1 MPRSEIATKRSTSLR
16 AKRNGESLSRAQAF
30 LGILKLEQAKGYQDK
45 AVSGSLDR
53 FLAQWRKEAGGTPAG
68 DPLLRSLE
76 GHKLFAVPYANLPPA
91 RRSAWVCIALDCLE
105 AAEPSVAEA
114 DVVAATSR
122 RKLPR
127 GTGSGFPSPV
137 SPEQPAEVLRGVTPR
152 LAPTLRR
159 LGVKSVGDLP
169 YLFPRRH
176 NEVRKVAE
184 LRLDE
189 EQTVQA
195 TLWDA
200 REVRLGR
207 AMRGAEAA
215 VGDDT
220 GNIRVIWFNQPYLAR
235 SLKPHARYVL
245 SGRATLHRGR
255 RVLESP
261 HYEEIRLND
270 GLEHL
275 AQPGRLFP
283 VYPLTEGMT
292 QRTLRR
298 IVREALDRAVG
309 GIQEALPQDL
319 RRRNNLLPVD
329 RALWQAHYPD
339 GWESKEAARRRLA
352 FEELFTMQLSVL
364 SRRRAL
370 ESGAHAV
377 SLMPAAGVLETF
389 LESLPFQFTG
399 AQERV
404 LGEVLGNMAGDGG
417 PMSRLL
423 QGEVGSGKTVIAL
436 AALLVAA
443 TCGYQGAMM
452 APTEVLAEQHFLTVG
467 RLLEGLA
474 RPLKEEYLLSVYLD
488 PLPRP
493 VTIGLLL
500 GSMTAARKRK
510 LRSLLAEG
518 TLDIAIGT
526 HALIQ
531 EEVAI
536 PRLALAVVDEQ
547 HRFGVLQRASLRER
561 GENPHLLVMSATP
574 IPRSLAL
581 TLYGDLDLS
590 TINELP
596 PGRQAIKTKWV
607 MPERRSSVYQ
617 FVRRQVTEG
626 RQCFII
632 YPLIDESEAINA
644 RAAVKERDR
653 LAREVFP
660 DLRIGLLHGR
670 MPLKEKQEVMER
682 FRQGDLELLVS
693 TPVVEVGIDVP
704 NATVMLVEGADRFGL
719 AQLHQFRGRVGR
731 GEHDSYCIL
740 VAEEPSEEAEQR
752 LSAMERLNDG
762 FQLAEMDLALRG
774 PGEFFGTR
782 QSGLPDLRMAR
793 LTDHDLLALA
803 RTEAQALLA
812 RDPELATTEHCPL
825 AEALA
830 RLATPAA
837 GEVS

>member
-1 MPRSEIATKRSTSLR
+1 MK
-16 AKRNGESLSRAQAF
+16 AKRNGESPSRAQAF
-30 LGILKLEQAKGYQDK
+30 LRILRLEQAKGYEDK
-45 AVSGSLDR
+45 AVSGGLDR
-53 FLAQWRKEAGGTPAG
+53 FLAQWRKEAGGIPAG
-68 DPLLRSLE
+68 DPLLATLE
-76 GHKLFAVPYANLPPA
+76 ANKLFALPYADLPPA
-91 RRSAWVCIALDCLE
+91 RRSAWVRIALDCLE
-105 AAEPSVAEA
+105 AAEPFVAKA
-114 DVVAATSR
+114 DVVTATPR
-122 RKLPR
+122 RRLAR
-127 GTGSGFPSPV
+127 GIGSGSPPPV
-137 SPEQPAEVLRGVTPR
+137 SPEQPAEVLRGITPR
-152 LAPTLRR
+152 LAPALRR
-159 LGVKSVGDLP
+159 LGVKTVSHLV

-195 TLWDA
+195 TLWDV

-207 AMRGAEAA
+207 AIRGAEAA

-220 GNIRVIWFNQPYLAR
+220 GNIRVVWFNQPYLAR
-235 SLKPHARYVL
+235 SLKPQARYVL
-245 SGRATLHRGR
+245 SGRVTLRRGR

-261 HYEEIRLND
+261 HHEEIRPND

-309 GIQEALPQDL
+309 GIQEALPQGL

-339 GWESKEAARRRLA
+339 GWESKETARRRLA
-352 FEELFTMQLSVL
+352 FEELFTMQLAVL
-364 SRRRAL
+364 SRRKTL
-370 ESGAHAV
+370 ESGVRAV
-377 SLMPAAGVLETF
+377 TLRPAAGVLETF

-404 LGEVLGNMAGDGG
+404 LGEVLGDMAGDGG

-443 TCGYQGAMM
+443 TCGYQGAIM

-474 RPLKEEYLLSVYLD
+474 RPLKEEYMLSVYLD
-488 PLPRP
+488 PFPRP

-510 LRSLLAEG
+510 FRGLLADG
-518 TLDIAIGT
+518 TLDVAIGT

-561 GENPHLLVMSATP
+561 GRNPHLLVMSATP

-590 TINELP
+590 TIDELP

-607 MPERRSSVYQ
+607 MPERRSFVYQ
-617 FVRRQVTEG
+617 FIRGQVAEG
-626 RQCFII
+626 RQAFII

-653 LAREVFP
+653 LAGEVFP

-670 MPLKEKQEVMER
+670 MPLKEKQEVMQR
-682 FRQGDLELLVS
+682 FRQGHLDLLVS

-740 VAEEPSEEAEQR
+740 VAEEPSEEAQQR

-762 FQLAEMDLALRG
+762 FQLAEMDLELRG

-803 RTEAQALLA
+803 RTEAQALLVI
-812 RDPELATTEHCPL
+812 DPELATPEHHPL
-825 AEALA
+825 AEALT
-830 RLATPAA
+830 RLSTPAA

>member
-1 MPRSEIATKRSTSLR
+1 MRIAMSC
-16 AKRNGESLSRAQAF
+16 
-30 LGILKLEQAKGYQDK
+30 LEATDPPVPETDVVE
-45 AVSGSLDR
+45 ATR
-53 FLAQWRKEAGGTPAG
+53 RK
-68 DPLLRSLE
+68 
-76 GHKLFAVPYANLPPA
+76 PA
-91 RRSAWVCIALDCLE
+91 RR
-105 AAEPSVAEA
+105 
-114 DVVAATSR
+114 
-122 RKLPR
+122 
-127 GTGSGFPSPV
+127 TGSGSPPLV

-152 LAPTLRR
+152 LAPALRR
-159 LGVKSVGDLP
+159 LGVKTVSDLV

-195 TLWDA
+195 TLWDV

-207 AMRGAEAA
+207 TMRGAEAA

-220 GNIRVIWFNQPYLAR
+220 GNIRVVWFNQPYLAR
-235 SLKPHARYVL
+235 SLKPQSRYVL
-245 SGRATLHRGR
+245 SGRVTMHGRR
-255 RVLESP
+255 RVLDSP
-261 HYEEIRLND
+261 QYEEVRADD
-270 GLEHL
+270 GLEEL
-275 AQPGRLFP
+275 AGPGRLFP
-283 VYPLTEGMT
+283 VYPGTEGVT
-292 QRTLRR
+292 QRTIRR
-298 IVREALDRAVG
+298 LVREALGRAVEDV
-309 GIQEALPQDL
+309 QEMLPDEL
-319 RRRNNLLPVD
+319 RRRHGLLSID
-329 RALWQAHYPD
+329 KALWGAHYPD
-339 GWESKEAARRRLA
+339 GWESMEAARRRLA
-352 FEELFTMQLSVL
+352 FEELLTMQLAVL
-364 SRRRAL
+364 SRRHTLEAGARSPVLKLGTGIL
-370 ESGAHAV
+370 ES
-377 SLMPAAGVLETF
+377 F
-389 LESLPFQFTG
+389 LASLPFSLTG
-399 AQERV
+399 AQSRV
-404 LGEVLGNMAGDGG
+404 LEEVLGDIAGGG
-417 PMSRLL
+417 KPMSRLL

-452 APTEVLAEQHFLTVG
+452 APTEVLAEQHFLTAG
-467 RLLEGLA
+467 RLLESLA
-474 RPLKEEYLLSVYLD
+474 RPLKEEYMLSVYLD
-488 PLPRP
+488 PFPRP
-493 VTIGLLL
+493 ITIGLLL

-510 LRSLLAEG
+510 IRRLLAEG

-531 EEVAI
+531 EEVVI

-547 HRFGVLQRASLRER
+547 HRFGVIQRAALRQR
-561 GENPHLLVMSATP
+561 GESPHLLVMSATP

-590 TINELP
+590 TIDELP
-596 PGRQAIKTKWV
+596 PGRRAIRTKWV

-617 FVRRQVTEG
+617 FVRSQVAEG
-626 RQCFII
+626 RQGFII

-644 RAAVKERDR
+644 RAAVKEKDR
-653 LAREVFP
+653 LAQDVFP

-682 FRQGDLELLVS
+682 FRQGDLDILVS

-704 NATVMLVEGADRFGL
+704 NATIMLVEGADRFGL

-740 VAEEPSEEAEQR
+740 VAESPSEEAEQR

-762 FQLAEMDLALRG
+762 FQLAEMDLELRG

-793 LTDHDLLALA
+793 LTDHDLLDLA
-803 RTEAQALLA
+803 RTEAQALLV
-812 RDPELATTEHCPL
+812 RDPELAAPEHRPL